1 MSKLRTRFPAAF
13 AAVALMA
20 IASAV
25 LTVGPEAR
33 PVAAQPPTDLPPDLA
48 LVHPDALGFVHV
60 RLADV
65 WKHDA
70 MKDARKLFEKAGPKA
85 LGALD
90 EQFAPKPST
99 IDRVTTVFLPLDG
112 RGEPTAVAVLRFSA
126 AFDAAAV
133 KKNYLPRGKA
143 VKTGV
148 NGTKELFADEAAR
161 LAVFFPDDKTLMFS
175 DPETLGK
182 YLTLAPKDEGGLRDA
197 VKQAA
202 GKPVFA
208 AVNVTRL
215 PFPPGIEEHAPE
227 DVRPLLK
234 AKLFTLALDIGKAV
248 TVEGKLTFGNAADAA
263 AGEKAIRAAAGMAR
277 GLLAEP
283 RREAEGALYG
293 KKGDNGPRKLD
304 ELPVAVAALAA
315 IGGLNM
321 ADEFLADP
329 PVKTDG
335 STVTATATLPEWST
349 HYLTASSVGLAV
361 SLPAVQKVRAAASRS
376 TSMNNL
382 KQIMLAMHNYE
393 SAHASFPPAAIVNKK
408 AEKLLSWRVTILPYI
423 EEQAL
428 YEKFKLDEP
437 WDSENNKTLIPLM
450 PKVYADMRAADA
462 AALAKEG
469 KTFYKAIVGKD
480 AAFDWVQS
488 RKVIAIA
495 DGSSN
500 TIGVVAGGVPVIWSK
515 PDDIE
520 FDAEKKLPDLSKP
533 FDVLLAAFCDGSV
546 RAIGPKTA
554 TDEKKLKALFTAAGG
569 EVINDEDE

>member
-1 MSKLRTRFPAAF
+1 MSTFSKSF
-13 AAVALMA
+13 AAVGLAA
-20 IASAV
+20 VAAAV
-25 LTVGPEAR
+25 LAVGPQPR
-33 PVAAQPPTDLPPDLA
+33 PAAAQPPTDLPPDLA

-60 RLADV
+60 RLADL
-65 WKHDA
+65 WKHEA

-90 EQFAPKPST
+90 EQFTPKPST
-99 IDRVTTVFLPLDG
+99 VERVTTVVLPFDG
-112 RGEPTAVAVLRFSA
+112 RGEPAMVAVLRFSA
-126 AFDAAAV
+126 AFDAAAI

-148 NGTKELFADEAAR
+148 NASKEMFADEVAR
-161 LAVFFPDDKTLMFS
+161 LAVFFPDDKTLVFS

-197 VKQAA
+197 VKLAA

-208 AVNVTRL
+208 ALNVTRV
-215 PFPPGIEEHAPE
+215 PFPPGIEEHVPE
-227 DVRPLLK
+227 DVRPLMK
-234 AKLFTLALDIGKAV
+234 AKLFTLSLDIGKAV
-248 TVEGKLTFGNAADAA
+248 TVEGKLTFGNGADAA

-283 RREAEGALYG
+283 RREAEGALFG
-293 KKGDNGPRKLD
+293 KKAEKGARKLD
-304 ELPVAVAALAA
+304 ELPMAVAAVAA
-315 IGGLNM
+315 IGGLNL

-335 STVTATATLPEWST
+335 STVTATATLPEWAT
-349 HYLTASSVGLAV
+349 HYFTVSTVGLAV

-393 SAHASFPPAAIVNKK
+393 GAHNSFPPAAIVNKK
-408 AEKLLSWRVTILPYI
+408 GEKLLSWRVTILPFI

-437 WDSENNKTLIPLM
+437 WDSENNKKLIPLM
-450 PKVYADMRAADA
+450 PKVYADMRAEDA
-462 AALAKEG
+462 ATLAKDG
-469 KTFYKAIVGKD
+469 KTFYKAVVGKD
-480 AAFDWVQS
+480 AAFDWVQG
-488 RKVIAIA
+488 RRIATIA
-495 DGSSN
+495 DGTSN
-500 TIGVVAGGVPVIWSK
+500 TVGVLAGGDPVIWSK

-520 FDAEKKLPDLSKP
+520 FDPEKKLPDLSKP

-546 RAIGPKTA
+546 RTIGPKTLM
-554 TDEKKLKALFTAAGG
+554 DEKKLKALFTATGG
-569 EVINDEDE
+569 EVIADDGE